1 MAYLVELDVD
11 NFGSLDG
18 SEGSF
23 PVSVVDHNWLGVPY
37 PAVASAVSFEW
48 EPGEVAEAPDV
59 FWYPQM
65 RDWICSKR
73 AYDLLAGMASSDLHL
88 IAEGRL
94 GENPV
99 SVVQVLTVLDV
110 VDRENSIIDR
120 YPSYEILRFPTFFRS
135 ASAAVASRIFRVPGS
150 AAMIFMGEIVK
161 QAIDTAGIKGFRFT
175 SVDWSE

>member
-18 SEGSF
+18 PEDTF

-37 PAVASAVSFEW
+37 PAVASVVSFEW
-48 EPGEVAEAPDV
+48 EPGETADEPDV

-65 RDWICSKR
+65 RDWVCSKR
-73 AYDLLAGMASSDLHL
+73 AYDLLAGVASSDLHV

-94 GENPV
+94 DVNPV
-99 SVVQVLTVLDV
+99 FVVQVLSVLDV
-110 VDRENSIIDR
+110 VDRENSIIDK
-120 YPSYEILRFPTFFRS
+120 YPSYEILRFPIFFRG

-150 AAMIFMGEIVK
+150 TTMIFVGDTVK
-161 QAIDTAGIKGFRFT
+161 QAIDNAGIKGFRFT
-175 SVDWSE
+175 PVDWSE